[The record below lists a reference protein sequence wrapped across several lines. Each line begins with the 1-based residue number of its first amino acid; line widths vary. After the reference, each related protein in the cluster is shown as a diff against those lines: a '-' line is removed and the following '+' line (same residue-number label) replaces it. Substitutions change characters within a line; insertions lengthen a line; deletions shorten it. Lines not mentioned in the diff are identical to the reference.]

1 MFPRP
6 RPARATRRGLVGS
19 RYLSCMSAPTA
30 AKRLPI
36 GGTELAVSG
45 LVAAGCLAVNAL
57 AVASLPALSV
67 DELGPLALAYHDKQP
82 HPAFASVAV
91 FVLLLGSWLPRAG
104 RAAVLVFVGA
114 AVANFLS
121 PSIWGP
127 GAPDYIVFLELDVIA
142 NISDL
147 LMLSAAVVVVASV
160 GLAML
165 RCARNRLAAARSG

>member
-1 MFPRP
+1 MR
-6 RPARATRRGLVGS
+6 
-19 RYLSCMSAPTA
+19 APTA

-147 LMLSAAVVVVASV
+147 LMLSAAVVVVASI